1 MCDMKKSLIYLDH
14 ENIQNSLDLLGVIDL
29 MYGKGNSVSF
39 AVCLNHQG
47 IEAMGL
53 VDHIIRVQDERIE
66 NHDLINLTNAIEEL
80 QQRYAFDSILIP
92 ATHTGRMLA
101 PRLSMR
107 LHVGLVADVT
117 AIEHHNG
124 DLQMVRPAFSG
135 KIMAGIVNRGRLPV
149 MMSVRQNVFNYHS
162 AETKK
167 TSRIDFLPTNIQP
180 SSIQL
185 LESKEKERSL
195 DIRDS
200 EILISGG
207 GGVQDNFHCLDLLA
221 NELDAQVSASRRIV
235 DSGLASRRIQVGQSG
250 KTVSPRLYIALG
262 IYGSLQHI
270 EGLNNVEN
278 IISVNID
285 KDAPICSLSDIV
297 VVGDAVKF
305 IEKLVNK
312 IKKNRNIETG
322 EQ

>member
-1 MCDMKKSLIYLDH
+1 MKKSLIFLDI
-14 ENIQNSLDLLGVIDL
+14 ENIQNSIDLLAVIDS
-29 MYGKGNSVSF
+29 MYGQGNYASY
-39 AVCLNHQG
+39 AVCLNHPG
-47 IEAMGL
+47 TEATGL
-53 VDHIIRVQDERIE
+53 VDYIIHIHDSRIK
-66 NHDLINLTNAIEEL
+66 NYDLINITNSLEEL
-80 QQRYAFDSILIP
+80 HRVHVFDSILIP
-92 ATHTGRMLA
+92 ATHIGRMLA

-124 DLQMVRPAFSG
+124 NVEMVRPAFSG
-135 KIMAGIVNRGRLPV
+135 KIMAGIVNKGRLPV
-149 MMSVRQNVFNYHS
+149 MMSVRQNVFNYSS
-162 AETKK
+162 AESKK
-167 TSRIDFLPTNIQP
+167 TQKIDFFPTNIQP
-180 SSIQL
+180 GTIQL

-207 GGVQDNFHCLDLLA
+207 GGVQDNFHCLNILA

-235 DSGLASRRIQVGQSG
+235 DSGLASRKIQVGQSG

-278 IISVNID
+278 IISVNVD

-297 VVGDAVKF
+297 VVGDAVEF
-305 IEKLVNK
+305 IDQLVKK
-312 IKKNRNIETG
+312 IKNNRNIETG
-322 EQ
+322 EK

>member
-1 MCDMKKSLIYLDH
+1 MKKSLIYLDH

-29 MYGKGNSVSF
+29 MYGKGNSISY

-47 IEAMGL
+47 LEAMGQ
-53 VDHIIRVQDERIE
+53 VDHIISIQDDRIE
-66 NHDLINLTNAIEEL
+66 NHDLLNLTDALEEL

-92 ATHTGRMLA
+92 ATYTGRMLA

-167 TSRIDFLPTNIQP
+167 TNRIDFLPTNIQP

-297 VVGDAVKF
+297 VVGDAVEF
-305 IEKLVNK
+305 IEQLVKK

>member
-1 MCDMKKSLIYLDH
+1 MKKSLIYLDH

-47 IEAMGL
+47 IETMGL
-53 VDHIIRVQDERIE
+53 VDHIITIQDERIE
-66 NHDLINLTNAIEEL
+66 NHDLINLTDALEEL

-124 DLQMVRPAFSG
+124 VLQMVRPAFSG
-135 KIMAGIVNRGRLPV
+135 KIMAAIVNRGRLPV

-305 IEKLVNK
+305 IEQLVRK
-312 IKKNRNIETG
+312 IKENRKIEIG